1 MNYIL
6 DESTG
11 VNRENYEMLAVAIIT
26 QAIRDLENGLALRK
40 KLLHRAPKTKNELSI
55 IREYEDAISFFENKD
70 GCGWFT
76 ELCQK
81 PNLDGATI
89 IKKCRTNF
97 KKYGKCLFSEDDW
110 EKIRRGETKIG
121 KNKKQM
127 IYGG

>member
-1 MNYIL
+1 MNYTF

-11 VNRENYEMLAVAIIT
+11 VNRENYEMLAVAIIM

-40 KLLHRAPKTKNELSI
+40 KLLHRAPKTGNELDI

-70 GCGWFT
+70 GWFT

-81 PNLDGATI
+81 QDLDGATI

-97 KKYGKCLFSEDDW
+97 KKYGKCLFTEDDL
-110 EKIRRGETKIG
+110 EKIRRGETKIN
-121 KNKKQM
+121 KNSM
-127 IYGG
+127 ILIR

>member
-1 MNYIL
+1 MNYTF

-11 VNRENYEMLAVAIIT
+11 ANRENYEMLAVAIIT

-40 KLLHRAPKTKNELSI
+40 KLLHRAPKTQNELSI

-70 GCGWFT
+70 GWFT

-81 PNLDGATI
+81 PELDGATI
-89 IKKCRTNF
+89 IKRCRTNF
-97 KKYGKCLFSEDDW
+97 KKYGKCLLSEDDW
-110 EKIRRGETKIG
+110 EKIRRGEKIG